1 MRDAERCGPWQTC
14 FDRWRRDGTR
24 DRLLAHAQ
32 TRNDTIGEV
41 ERGVS
46 VEDGALGPEGVP
58 GVRGGALAS
67 TEELTAGATCSRG
80 E

>member
-1 MRDAERCGPWQTC
+1 M
-14 FDRWRRDGTR
+14 
-24 DRLLAHAQ
+24 LAHAQ